1 MADNGHAEELRVD
14 FSDNM
19 RRGAKI
25 KVLGVGGGG
34 GNAVNR
40 MIDESIVGVDF
51 IAVNTDQQALMDKYQ
66 TSLQVLYSHGF

>member
-25 KVLGVGGGG
+25 KVLGVGGG
-34 GNAVNR
+34 AAR
-40 MIDESIVGVDF
+40 
-51 IAVNTDQQALMDKYQ
+51 
-66 TSLQVLYSHGF
+66 